1 MKKIFSMIL
10 CLVMICCLVT
20 PSMAAGAEV
29 VFNGTSIFAVG
40 GTVTIDKIL
49 TAGTMRANGL
59 DELLEGYLAGNV
71 QYYWIRN
78 GFDVA
83 TGTSL
88 TLTENDEGCEFF
100 VIAAIFRDA
109 EMTDLIDNIY
119 SQKFT
124 VAGAGSVPMPPEIL
138 TKSIPDGTVGVP
150 YYQKLECT
158 DPTVTY
164 SLFNTKLPDGLTLTP
179 DGIIQGTPIETGFF
193 HIVILATPTTGSDY
207 ATSEIYEMF
216 VNEPTPQYSME
227 IMRLPNKITY
237 TAGEKLDMKGLWVRI
252 YTPDGYLDSY
262 DGKYLTYSKKA
273 LVTLGEQKIKLS
285 YEDAFEFF
293 IVTVVAA
300 PTEPPTEAPVE
311 VTEPPT
317 EAPTEDSADPTEQ
330 PHISA
335 TEVPTENTTTEPT
348 QTAPTVPQS
357 DTKDPD
363 SITTGTTGLS
373 GQISGNSGAT
383 TLLLVIL
390 IAVAVIA
397 TAGIAVLLILLL
409 KRRNR

>member
-1 MKKIFSMIL
+1 MKKLISLIL
-10 CLVMICCLVT
+10 CLVVISALVI

-29 VFNGTSIFAVG
+29 VFNGTSVFAVG
-40 GTVTIDKIL
+40 GTVTIDTVL

-59 DELLEGYLAGNV
+59 DELLEGFLAGNV

-83 TGTSL
+83 VGTSL
-88 TLTENDEGCEFF
+88 TLKDSDEGCEYY

-124 VAGAGSVPMPPEIL
+124 VDAAGSVPMAPEIL

-150 YYQKLECT
+150 YYQKLECS

-179 DGIIQGTPIETGFF
+179 DGIIQGTPTETGFF
-193 HIVILATPTTGSDY
+193 HIVILATPSTGSDY

-227 IMRLPNKITY
+227 IMRLPNKVTY

-273 LVTLGEQKIKLS
+273 LVTLGEQKIKLT
-285 YEDAFEFF
+285 YEDAFEIF

-300 PTEPPTEAPVE
+300 PTEPATEAPTEAPTE
-311 VTEPPT
+311 ATEPPT
-317 EAPTEDSADPTEQ
+317 EAPTEPVE
-330 PHISA
+330 A
-335 TEVPTENTTTEPT
+335 TEVPATELPTEEPTENSGGLANNHANKKPNQAE
-348 QTAPTVPQS
+348 
-357 DTKDPD
+357 
-363 SITTGTTGLS
+363 SIASIWLVVV
-373 GQISGNSGAT
+373 IVLAAVVVLGAGSVV
-383 TLLLVIL
+383 LIIILVKK
-390 IAVAVIA
+390 
-397 TAGIAVLLILLL
+397 
-409 KRRNR
+409 KRKV